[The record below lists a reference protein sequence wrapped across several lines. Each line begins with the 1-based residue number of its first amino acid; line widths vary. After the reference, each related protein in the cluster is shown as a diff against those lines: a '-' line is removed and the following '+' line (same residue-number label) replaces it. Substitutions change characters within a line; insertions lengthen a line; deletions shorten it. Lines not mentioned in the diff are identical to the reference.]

1 MKGRAPVN
9 RPQAN
14 IPKVELSNWGGL
26 SDLLKIKISL
36 CDKEGNPLTA
46 KDNPDFDKTIV
57 GVLLDGDRE
66 TESQFQTPFENINPE
81 MKMPTLMGVIQSGQT
96 ASSFASIVQQNGSD
110 TTLGKA
116 IGVVSKGLDLLGARD
131 ALNNIGDAIQSLEG
145 RSNFTK
151 VNSVQV
157 YVSSAS
163 VRLNATIYFQAWRDP
178 KSEVEAMVELLTSWS
193 LPVQLSADGVL
204 VAAINNGFE
213 GLFPTRVPPFVSIT
227 YGGRRLAPM
236 LISNVTEPLV
246 VERGGEGD
254 RLALSVSASFLS
266 RAAWDAQDNKRY
278 YAGAK

>member
-1 MKGRAPVN
+1 MKGRTPAN
-9 RPQAN
+9 RPTAN
-14 IPKVELSNWGGL
+14 IPTVEQSNWGRL

-46 KDNPDFDKTIV
+46 DDNPDFDKTII

-81 MKMPTLMGVIQSGQT
+81 MKMPTMMGIIQSGQT
-96 ASSFASIVQQNGSD
+96 ASSFASIVQKNGAD
-110 TTLGKA
+110 TLVGQL
-116 IGVVSKGLDLLGARD
+116 IGGVSKGIDLLGARD
-131 ALNNIGDAIQSLEG
+131 ALDDFSSAIQSLEG

-163 VRLNATIYFQAWRDP
+163 VRLNGTIYFQAWRDP
-178 KSEVEAMVELLTSWS
+178 KSEVEAMVERLTSWS
-193 LPVQLSADGVL
+193 LPVQLSADS
-204 VAAINNGFE
+204 VAVSAINNGFE
-213 GLFPTRVPPFVSIT
+213 GLFPSRVPPFVSIT

-246 VERGGEGD
+246 VERGENGD
-254 RLALSVSASFLS
+254 RLAISVPVSFLS